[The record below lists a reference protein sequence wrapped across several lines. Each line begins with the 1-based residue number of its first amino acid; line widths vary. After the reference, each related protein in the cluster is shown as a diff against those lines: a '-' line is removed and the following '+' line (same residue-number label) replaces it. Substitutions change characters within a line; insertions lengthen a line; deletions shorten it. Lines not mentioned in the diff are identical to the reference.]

1 MATKKTT
8 KPKAAAVEMPVE
20 ELEAPAVVV
29 TVDPVE
35 ESEPVVELAPAE
47 PEIFVLLELHERED
61 GWWGA
66 RVTYPGGDEL
76 SFHAPR
82 RQGAEGAAYR
92 AIQQRAPELP
102 LVIKV
107 V

>member
-20 ELEAPAVVV
+20 ELEAPVVV
-29 TVDPVE
+29 ITVDPVE
-35 ESEPVVELAPAE
+35 QSILITDETPAD
-47 PEIFVLLELHERED
+47 PEVYILLELHERED

-82 RQGAEGAAYR
+82 RPGVEGAAYR